1 MKQQTA
7 LDILKSGKNV
17 FLTGSAGS
25 GKTYTLNAYIHF
37 LRSQGTDVA
46 VTASTGIASTH
57 LGGRTIH
64 SWSGIGIRDHITPS
78 QAREIISHK
87 RLKKR
92 FAKISTL
99 IIDEI
104 SMINAQSLDMVD
116 SMLREGRKKP
126 SEPFGGVQI
135 VVCGDFF
142 QLPPII
148 SSRKEKET
156 SLFGQGGESVFAYT
170 ARSWKEACFAVCYL
184 DEQHRHK
191 RGDFFDILNAIRSGK
206 GEENASSQLE
216 ALVGRKLDHSD
227 DITHLYTHNFD
238 VDRINETRLCMISA
252 PSKRYRMKSLGKA
265 PLVASLK
272 QSCLAYEEFIVKR
285 GSSVMF
291 VKNDFE
297 GKYVNGTLGIVTGFD
312 ADQFPIV
319 TTRSGRKIVARP
331 QAWQLE
337 EDDDVL
343 AEIRQI
349 PLRLAWAITIHKS
362 QGMTLDAAKMDLSR
376 SFVAGMGYVALSRVR
391 SLEGL
396 ELFGINKEALCVH
409 PDVLKQDIEFI
420 KDSQEEESLWN
431 NLSVKRKKDIQ
442 KAFIKNFPQ
451 KKKKTF

>member
-1 MKQQTA
+1 
-7 LDILKSGKNV
+7 
-17 FLTGSAGS
+17 
-25 GKTYTLNAYIHF
+25 
-37 LRSQGTDVA
+37 
-46 VTASTGIASTH
+46 
-57 LGGRTIH
+57 
-64 SWSGIGIRDHITPS
+64 
-78 QAREIISHK
+78 
-87 RLKKR
+87 
-92 FAKISTL
+92 
-99 IIDEI
+99 
-104 SMINAQSLDMVD
+104 
-116 SMLREGRKKP
+116 
-126 SEPFGGVQI
+126 
-135 VVCGDFF
+135 
-142 QLPPII
+142 
-148 SSRKEKET
+148 
-156 SLFGQGGESVFAYT
+156 
-170 ARSWKEACFAVCYL
+170 
-184 DEQHRHK
+184 
-191 RGDFFDILNAIRSGK
+191 
-206 GEENASSQLE
+206 
-216 ALVGRKLDHSD
+216 
-227 DITHLYTHNFD
+227 
-238 VDRINETRLCMISA
+238 
-252 PSKRYRMKSLGKA
+252 
-265 PLVASLK
+265 
-272 QSCLAYEEFIVKR
+272 
-285 GSSVMF
+285 MF